1 MDSLGN
7 KTIMAENIVY
17 YMQRDGID
25 RITLS
30 KLVGA
35 PYTTVSDWINAKTYP
50 RIDKNERMSRIFG
63 VSKSALVEKRPAN
76 NMGEPEV
83 MVDKLNRLFE
93 QVPVDRK
100 AEILQRIEALLK
112 SQGVL

>member
-1 MDSLGN
+1 VDSLGN

-25 RITLS
+25 RNTLS

-50 RIDKNERMSRIFG
+50 RIDKIERMAQIFG
-63 VSKSALVEKRPAN
+63 VTKSALVEKRPAN
-76 NMGEPEV
+76 IVGEPEAMIEKV
-83 MVDKLNRLFE
+83 NRLLK
-93 QVPVDRK
+93 QVPDDRRD
-100 AEILQRIEALLK
+100 EILHRIEALLK